1 MGGQW
6 GEQTGGHL
14 RVPHP
19 EVAFCDTHGS
29 RGAFWCV
36 SQWPVVGW
44 KIMQCRSF
52 GTQRKTGFH
61 FLPFQEPLPV
71 WFPQLNAALFLSPF
85 QAWRHVS
92 TSHNVDKSITVSSSH
107 LSRLHVLLINR
118 VVSKLIFFTVFIQVY
133 IVCVPALLRIPSTL
147 LSSLLQVPFVPLHL
161 FPFYFYVICNI
172 WFCVA
177 K

>member
-1 MGGQW
+1 MSRQEAILGSP
-6 GEQTGGHL
+6 TL
-14 RVPHP
+14 KLPV
-19 EVAFCDTHGS
+19 CDTHGS

-71 WFPQLNAALFLSPF
+71 WFPQVNAAFFLSPF

-133 IVCVPALLRIPSTL
+133 IVCIPALLHIPSTL
-147 LSSLLQVPFVPLHL
+147 FSCPLSYQFPWFPYIYFLSIFMSSVIYGCVSLNK
-161 FPFYFYVICNI
+161 I
-172 WFCVA
+172 
-177 K
+177 